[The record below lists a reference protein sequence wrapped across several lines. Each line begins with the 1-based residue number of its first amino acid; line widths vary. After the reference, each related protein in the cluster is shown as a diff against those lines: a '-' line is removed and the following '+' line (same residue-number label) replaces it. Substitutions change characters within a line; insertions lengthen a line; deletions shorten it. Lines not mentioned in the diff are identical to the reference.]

1 LLSYLRFSTVT
12 KPILKMKKAAT
23 TTATA
28 EAAKT
33 EKAFTEGAELPRI
46 VRYKG
51 EEGDDIPFLA
61 GDLIKLIE
69 EDDEGFFAVPKGAT
83 EEEEDDAITV
93 FPHEFDE
100 LDEEERDEAEEEF
113 EAEADNP
120 SEYEQEKATAAR
132 VATDKKLK
140 VTKAAPPKGGKKTA
154 VEAPVKEAKT
164 TTVKAPKVEQVDKKP
179 VVLSKGVKEV
189 LAGTSAVVAA
199 RKLVKQAQA
208 TDYTLGGVLC
218 KIEQDKDYEKVKDE
232 AGEFFTG
239 KDGFEKFIENDL
251 GIKYRKARYLM
262 NVYETFSTLKVS
274 ESRLL
279 KLKYS
284 KAKEILD
291 VVQAK
296 PEDAEEWLEKADTLT
311 LEDLNAQLTKARK
324 KLGIER
330 TARGTGGQGG
340 GSEMTTLKVR
350 FFNDQAKVVEQALD
364 KAKKQVEVGDGDT
377 EATVLQKASYLIY
390 SEWLESQS

>member
-1 LLSYLRFSTVT
+1 
-12 KPILKMKKAAT
+12 MKKAAAAKKASQKGAKAAT
-23 TTATA
+23 PVATA
-28 EAAKT
+28 PE
-33 EKAFTEGAELPRI
+33 ELTIPRI

-51 EEGDDIPFLA
+51 EEGEDIPFTK

-93 FPHEFDE
+93 FPSEFDE
-100 LDEEERDEAEEEF
+100 LDEDEHDEAEEEF
-113 EAEADNP
+113 NAEAENP

-140 VTKAAPPKGGKKTA
+140 VTKATPPKGGKKKGADESVKVTKTKA
-154 VEAPVKEAKT
+154 LKQESVE
-164 TTVKAPKVEQVDKKP
+164 KKP

-218 KIEQDKDYEKVKDE
+218 KIEEDKDYEKVKDDS
-232 AGEFFTG
+232 GEFYTG

-251 GIKYRKARYLM
+251 GLKYRKARYLM

-274 ESRLL
+274 EARLL

-296 PEDAEEWLEKADTLT
+296 PEEAEEWLEKADTLT

-330 TARGTGGQGG
+330 TARGTTGQGG

-350 FFNDQAKVVEQALD
+350 FFNDQAKVVENALD
-364 KAKKQVEVGDGDT
+364 KAKKQVEVSDGDT
-377 EATVLQKASYLIY
+377 EATILQKASYLIY